1 MRALVIG
8 LLLLAATAACGR
20 GAATVAVTFETSD
33 GRVSFISEVADTVAE
48 QARGLMGR
56 ATLAPDRGMLF
67 RWGTVGARGFHMKNT
82 LIPLDLVAIRA
93 GRVVSI
99 HTMQPCTADPC
110 PVTTTAPADAALEIN
125 AGAAAAHG
133 LAVGTLVRAP
143 ALR

>member
-8 LLLLAATAACGR
+8 LLLAASCGR
-20 GAATVAVTFETSD
+20 GAATVAVTFETTD
-33 GRVSFISEVADTVAE
+33 GRVSFISEVADTPAA

-67 RWGTVGARGFHMKNT
+67 RWGTVAARGFHMKNT
-82 LIPLDLVAIRA
+82 LIPLDLIAIRA

-99 HTMQPCTADPC
+99 QTMQPCAAAPC

-125 AGAAAAHG
+125 AGESAKRG

-143 ALR
+143 GLR